1 MGDGELGKK
10 VFFAYP
16 PSVVRD
22 ELISRLL
29 AQEYEVY
36 MLKDVETTTRL
47 IARYPESLVFVNID
61 AGLSEEEW
69 ESWIRAR
76 MADPAT
82 SAVGIGIVS
91 YNADEALQKKYLM
104 DIGIRCGF
112 VKLKL
117 GLEESTRILLETL
130 RANEAKG
137 RRKYVRASCAH
148 DAISTINVRE
158 GPIKTTGRIFDI
170 SVVGLSCVLDPDP
183 DFGKNV
189 VLRDVQLKLRAS
201 LVRVEM
207 VVFGRRMQD
216 DRTMYIMLFSPKTD
230 AAAKEKIRSYI
241 QIALQSEIEA
251 EATESANQT
260 SERQTT
266 SNGPADV

>member
-29 AQEYEVY
+29 EQEYEVY
-36 MLKDVETTTRL
+36 MLKDADVTTRL
-47 IARYPESLVFVNID
+47 VKRYPESLVFVNID
-61 AGLSEEEW
+61 AGLSEDEW
-69 ESWIRAR
+69 ETWIRGIL
-76 MADPAT
+76 ADPAT
-82 SAVGIGIVS
+82 ASVGIGIVS
-91 YNADEALQKKYLM
+91 YNADERLQKKYLM

-112 VKLKL
+112 IKLKL

-148 DAISTINVRE
+148 DAISAVNVRE
-158 GPIKTTGRIFDI
+158 GPIKATGRIFDI

-183 DFGKNV
+183 DLGKNV
-189 VLRDVQLKLRAS
+189 ILRDVQLKLRAS

-207 VVFGRRMQD
+207 VVFGRRTHE

-230 AAAKEKIRSYI
+230 SAAKDKIRSYI

-251 EATESANQT
+251 ESDETLKQA
-260 SERQTT
+260 SEE
-266 SNGPADV
+266 